1 MSEFV
6 ESKMGAD
13 ACAFSNEIRQLEIIS
28 VGRCHWK
35 KGYTF
40 ALDAMVALMK
50 KSINFHYTIIAG
62 GKDDENILYQ
72 IYDLGLTENVTFI
85 NGLSHEKVIDMVSNS
100 TLFLLPSVEEG
111 ISNAVLEAMILG
123 VPVISTDCG
132 GMSEVINNNNGFLVP
147 IRDSESMAEAIQKF
161 IIIDETSKMKII
173 NNARDRVMHNHL
185 LSHQI
190 NQFNSLYNNIV

>member
-1 MSEFV
+1 VGE
-6 ESKMGAD
+6 
-13 ACAFSNEIRQLEIIS
+13 LEIIS

-85 NGLSHEKVIDMVSNS
+85 NGLSHKEAIDKISES
-100 TLFLLPSVEEG
+100 DLFLLPSVGEG
-111 ISNAVLEAMILG
+111 ICNAVLEAMALG
-123 VPVISTDCG
+123 IPVISTDCG
-132 GMSEVINNNNGFLVP
+132 GMEEVIKNGENGFVISAREPKLIAIQIHKFLKMSNNGRL
-147 IRDSESMAEAIQKF
+147 
-161 IIIDETSKMKII
+161 KMI
-173 NNARDRVMHNHL
+173 NNARKTIKEKYL
-185 LSHQI
+185 LQEQI
-190 NQFNSLYNNIV
+190 AKMKHFYQTYFL